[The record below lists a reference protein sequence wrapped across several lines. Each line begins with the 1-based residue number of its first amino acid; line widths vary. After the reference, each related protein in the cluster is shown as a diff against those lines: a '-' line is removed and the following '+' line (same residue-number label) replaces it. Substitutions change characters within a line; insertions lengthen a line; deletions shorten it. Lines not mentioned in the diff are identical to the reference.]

1 MQRIGRDLGKRTPLE
16 TSRDGFKAGIGD
28 KVELWGDMIRS
39 HVADKPNGRRMGRR
53 KPEKLSAASAG
64 LPLWDFL
71 AILKARIQDING
83 TSKNASTAKIVATGP
98 GATENLN
105 GSETIGLGDMIV

>member
-1 MQRIGRDLGKRTPLE
+1 MQRIGRDLGKWTPLE

-28 KVELWGDMIRS
+28 KVELWGDMICS
-39 HVADKPNGRRMGRR
+39 HIVDKPDGRGMSRR
-53 KPEKLSAASAG
+53 KPKELAAASVG

-71 AILKARIQDING
+71 AILEARIQDIDG
-83 TSKNASTAKIVATGP
+83 TPKNASTAKIVATGP